1 MNVEPKLEYR
11 KEQPYVAVRAQ
22 VDIPFGDLLGGL
34 WGEANAFLVSKGLTP
49 SGPPFIRY
57 LTTDMNKKLDIEVG
71 FPVDNIVDGNYRIT
85 IGTFPEG
92 QYAVFLYFGHYD
104 NLKAVTAEFLA
115 WAEENKITW
124 QTTTKDEVEW
134 WAGRIEWYPT
144 DPDTEPDP
152 KKWQTELSFLIS
164 K

>member
-22 VDIPFGDLLGGL
+22 VGIPFGEFLGGF
-34 WGEANAFLVSKGLTP
+34 WGEANAFLARKGLTP

-57 LTTDMNKKLDIEVG
+57 LTIDMDKELDIEVG
-71 FPVDNIVDGNYRIT
+71 FPVASIVEGDNRIKT
-85 IGTFPEG
+85 GVFPEG
-92 QYAVFLYFGHYD
+92 QYAVYLYFGHYD
-104 NLKAVTAEFLA
+104 NLVAVTADFLA
-115 WAEENKITW
+115 WAEKNKITW
-124 QTTTKDEVEW
+124 QTAINEGVEW

-152 KKWQTELSFLIS
+152 QKWQTELAFLV

>member
-11 KEQPYVAVRAQ
+11 KEQSYVAVRAQ
-22 VDIPFGDLLGGL
+22 VGIPFGELLGGF

-49 SGPPFIRY
+49 SGPRFIRY
-57 LTTDMNKKLDIEVG
+57 LTTDMDKKLDIEVG
-71 FPVDNIVDGNYRIT
+71 FPVESIVDGNDRIT
-85 IGTFPEG
+85 TGVFPEG
-92 QYAVFLYFGHYD
+92 EYAVFLYFGHYD
-104 NLKAVTAEFLA
+104 NLVAVTGDFLV
-115 WAEENKITW
+115 WAEKNKITW
-124 QTTTKDEVEW
+124 QTTIKDGVEW

-152 KKWQTELSFLIS
+152 QKWQTELAFLV